1 MTCPK
6 CGKEINDSSRFCP
19 SCGAAAGQDPVKK
32 KGSALPFVIGG
43 VVILA
48 VLLLIFLL
56 IFVIICIAIFGNSN
70 RKNDRQLPNTSSVE
84 TVSVE
89 NEIDNTE
96 TDTFPE
102 EPVSD
107 ETEETEHLSAEQME
121 EGFKQLNED
130 MSVYLRVII
139 EDMQYSELT
148 DIGDS
153 VEIDFS
159 DSEKI
164 RAAALASDTD
174 GVIDD
179 IFVINGD
186 RMVADSNAEAG
197 PVGEGFY
204 GQSVSKEEVEDK
216 CSSMFGYCPDMGS
229 LQSVCKN
236 YSYDAVKYEDGQGL
250 YIIVLDSGYD
260 YETDFENHEYSISES
275 GDGYTGEV
283 EFFCGY
289 WGELQNY
296 PEFSNFKA
304 TYRLSYD
311 AASEYGMVISS
322 LTVSKISDL
331 STYTNSYEEDTEDTQ
346 SSGLTEEQ
354 AYKGIYNYCDENYGW
369 NMADEYSMY
378 LEAGEHSETE
388 YMFTFRSYTGSFT
401 YFYVDK
407 ATGNTRMVDYVP
419 ALDITEDSG
428 TMNVYDYL

>member
-1 MTCPK
+1 
-6 CGKEINDSSRFCP
+6 
-19 SCGAAAGQDPVKK
+19 
-32 KGSALPFVIGG
+32 
-43 VVILA
+43 
-48 VLLLIFLL
+48 
-56 IFVIICIAIFGNSN
+56 
-70 RKNDRQLPNTSSVE
+70 
-84 TVSVE
+84 
-89 NEIDNTE
+89 
-96 TDTFPE
+96 
-102 EPVSD
+102 
-107 ETEETEHLSAEQME
+107 
-121 EGFKQLNED
+121 
-130 MSVYLRVII
+130 
-139 EDMQYSELT
+139 
-148 DIGDS
+148 
-153 VEIDFS
+153 
-159 DSEKI
+159 
-164 RAAALASDTD
+164 
-174 GVIDD
+174 
-179 IFVINGD
+179 
-186 RMVADSNAEAG
+186 MVADSNAEAG

-204 GQSVSKEEVEDK
+204 GKSVSKEEVEDK